1 VPSAGGCPVASGAR
15 ESCSPAAAGASFGF
29 MPANYR
35 VSSGR
40 AMGAH
45 RSGSKPQG
53 LDVGVPAS
61 SFLWFLVSQFA
72 SLRLWLSVRR
82 SIARL
87 VEVFRS
93 CSGELVQRGKFG
105 SAVFLF
111 LIGWSERTVR
121 CLGCSASCSVRPCGV
136 RGGGSW

>member
-1 VPSAGGCPVASGAR
+1 VPSAGDGPVASGAR
-15 ESCSPAAAGASFGF
+15 ESCSPAAAGVSFGF

-40 AMGAH
+40 AMGAL
-45 RSGSKPQG
+45 RSGSKPPG

-61 SFLWFLVSQFA
+61 SFLWFFVSQFA
-72 SLRLWLSVRR
+72 SLRLVVSVRR
-82 SIARL
+82 SIAWL

-93 CSGELVQRGKFG
+93 CSGELVQREKFG
-105 SAVFLF
+105 YAVFLS
-111 LIGWSERTVR
+111 LAGWSERMIR
-121 CLGCSASCSVRPCGV
+121 CLGCSTSCSMNPCGV

>member
-1 VPSAGGCPVASGAR
+1 VPSAGDGPVESGAR

-29 MPANYR
+29 MPADYR

-40 AMGAH
+40 AMGAL
-45 RSGSKPQG
+45 RSGSKPPG

-61 SFLWFLVSQFA
+61 SFLWVFVNQFA
-72 SLRLWLSVRR
+72 SLRLCISVRR
-82 SIARL
+82 SISWL
-87 VEVFRS
+87 VEVYRS
-93 CSGELVQRGKFG
+93 FSGELVSRGKFG

-121 CLGCSASCSVRPCGV
+121 CVGCSTSCSVRPLGV
-136 RGGGSW
+136 SGGGSW

>member
-1 VPSAGGCPVASGAR
+1 VPSAGDGPVESGAR

-45 RSGSKPQG
+45 RSGSKPPG

-61 SFLWFLVSQFA
+61 SFLWFFVGQFA
-72 SLRLWLSVRR
+72 SLRLVVSVRR
-82 SIARL
+82 SISWL
-87 VEVFRS
+87 VEVSRS
-93 CSGELVQRGKFG
+93 CAGEFVQREKFG

-111 LIGWSERTVR
+111 LVGWSEGMIR
-121 CLGCSASCSVRPCGV
+121 CLGCSTSCSVRPSRV
-136 RGGGSW
+136 MGGGSW

>member
-1 VPSAGGCPVASGAR
+1 
-15 ESCSPAAAGASFGF
+15 

-40 AMGAH
+40 AMGAL
-45 RSGSKPQG
+45 RSGSKPPG

>member
-1 VPSAGGCPVASGAR
+1 VPSASDGPVESGAR
-15 ESCSPAAAGASFGF
+15 ESCSPAAAGTSFGF
-29 MPANYR
+29 MPADYR

-40 AMGAH
+40 AMGAL
-45 RSGSKPQG
+45 RSESKPRG

-61 SFLWFLVSQFA
+61 SFLWFFVSQFV

-82 SIARL
+82 SISRL

-93 CSGELVQRGKFG
+93 CPGELVSRGKFG

-111 LIGWSERTVR
+111 LIGLSERTVR
-121 CLGCSASCSVRPCGV
+121 CVGCSTSCSVDPFGV
-136 RGGGSW
+136 RGGGPW